1 MTKTDDNAIDR
12 AMLSLTKTDE
22 RTEREALAIEREQQR
37 AELLREIHEARRAQ
51 AVIPTP
57 PEHWQDLIEQEEN
70 ES

>member
-1 MTKTDDNAIDR
+1 MTKTDDNAIDH

-22 RTEREALAIEREQQR
+22 RAERDALAAKRQQQR

-57 PEHWQDLIEQEEN
+57 PEHWQDLVEQDDED
-70 ES
+70 